1 MERADRSGRVAWLA
15 ALLALLAAAP
25 ALSQQPPAPAVSVAP
40 AEMTEIRVEAGFTGR
55 VTAEQKVD
63 ILPRVAG
70 FLEEIAFKEGSRVEQ
85 GALLYRIQDDDYR
98 AQVDEIQGSIK
109 SAEAQRDLAALERGR
124 KEQLVAK
131 KAVAQND
138 LDIASAE
145 LLKSEGDLARLQ
157 GTLERARLQLSYTEI
172 TAPFAGIVGLTTAQV
187 GALVGPD
194 TGPLTTLTRLD
205 PMDVTFPVATSI
217 YLNFRERV
225 TKGEASTEDNIQVTL
240 PNGTVYPLTGTIDYV
255 SADVAQG
262 TDSLTVRAKFPN
274 PDGWLLDGALVK
286 VSFEDTKGT
295 QALTVPQQAVQ
306 RDQQGAFV
314 LVVGADS
321 KVEVRRVTTDTTVL
335 GRTVISS
342 GLEAGENVIVDG
354 INKVRPGITVDAAVA
369 TDG

>member
-1 MERADRSGRVAWLA
+1 MAIAVLVATPGA
-15 ALLALLAAAP
+15 A
-25 ALSQQPPAPAVSVAP
+25 QQLPVPAVSVAM
-40 AEMTEIRVEAGFTGR
+40 AKMTEVRTQAGFTGR

-63 ILPRVAG
+63 IVPRVPG
-70 FLEEIAFKEGSRVEQ
+70 FLEAIAFKEGSRVEA

-98 AQVDEIQGSIK
+98 AQVDEIQGSIQ
-109 SAEAQRDLAALERGR
+109 SAEAQRDLAALERDR
-124 KEQLVAK
+124 KSQLVAK
-131 KAVAQND
+131 KAVAQSE
-138 LDIASAE
+138 LDVASAE
-145 LLKSEGDLARLQ
+145 LLKAEGELARLQ
-157 GTLERARLQLSYTEI
+157 GSLERARLQLSYTEI
-172 TAPFAGIVGLTTAQV
+172 TAPFAGTVGLTSAHI

-225 TKGEASTEDNIQVTL
+225 AKGEASTEDNIQVTL
-240 PNGTVYPLTGTIDYV
+240 PNGTVYPETGTIDYV
-255 SADVAQG
+255 SADVGQG

-286 VSFEDTKGT
+286 VAFEDTKGT
-295 QALTVPQQAVQ
+295 EALTVPQQAVQ

-314 LVVGADS
+314 LVVGPDS
-321 KVEVRRVTTDTTVL
+321 KVEVRRVETDVTVR
-335 GRTVISS
+335 GRTVIRN
-342 GLEAGENVIVDG
+342 GLEAGEKVIVDG

>member
-1 MERADRSGRVAWLA
+1 MRRADRNGRSAEIA
-15 ALLALLAAAP
+15 ALFVLFAAAP
-25 ALSQQPPAPAVSVAP
+25 AIAQQPPAPAVSVAP
-40 AEMTEIRVEAGFTGR
+40 AEMTEVRARAGFTGR

-63 ILPRVAG
+63 IVPRVAG

-98 AQVDEIQGSIK
+98 AQVAEIEGSIK
-109 SAEAQRDLAALERGR
+109 SAEAQRDLAALERDR
-124 KEQLVAK
+124 KSQLVAK
-131 KAVAQND
+131 KAVAQNE
-138 LDIASAE
+138 LDVATAE
-145 LLKSEGDLARLQ
+145 LLKAEGDLARLQ
-157 GTLERARLQLSYTEI
+157 GSLDRAKLQLSYTEI
-172 TAPFAGIVGLTTAQV
+172 TAPFAGTVGLTTADI

-205 PMDVTFPVATSI
+205 PLDVTFPVATSI
-217 YLNFRERV
+217 YLTFRERV
-225 TKGEASTEDNIQVTL
+225 DKGEASTEDSIQITL
-240 PNGTVYPLTGTIDYV
+240 PNGTVYPETGTIDYV

-262 TDSLTVRAKFPN
+262 TDTLTVRASFPN

-286 VSFEDTKGT
+286 VAFEDTRGT

-321 KVEVRRVTTDTTVL
+321 KVEVRRVETDATL
-335 GRTVISS
+335 RGRTVIKS